1 MTRTSLA
8 YYDGDEESKKK
19 EKGRIFIR
27 DIKLVE
33 NVRIEDRPQSF
44 QVRYFSTLQK
54 VNNENRNNQRFTMS
68 EIKKGNIIH
77 GKSRKKGN
85 VIHGK
90 SRIKEC

>member
-54 VNNENRNNQRFTMS
+54 VNNENRNNQCFTMS
-68 EIKKGNIIH
+68 EIKKGNKKHDKSRKKKVTIH
-77 GKSRKKGN
+77 GKSRKK
-85 VIHGK
+85 
-90 SRIKEC
+90 ET